1 MIRVYTISQGK
12 ITQHKNPTFK
22 DIVVLENMIWIDLQ
36 SPTREEKEFVEKNY
50 NIEFFTSQELQEI
63 ESSSR
68 FIETDET
75 IEMNLGFLSSD
86 AELSVQSITF
96 ILKGNSLFTYRQGD
110 LKIFAETVRRLK
122 SSSSSEKKEH
132 GLNVFLTVL
141 EARIDGDADLIE
153 GINRKLNAIS
163 KELIAQKSL
172 RQDLLLGIA
181 QLQENVM
188 LLHETITEKQRVVS
202 SLIRIPEFNKIENE
216 RLKIVLK
223 DIASLLQHSQFS
235 SERLEYLQNT
245 FLGLVNIEQNQVI
258 KIFTLVTVIFMPPTL
273 IASIYGMNFS
283 FIPELK
289 WTAGYP
295 FALGLMIFSSLIF
308 LWYFR
313 KKKWL

>member
-12 ITQHKNPTFK
+12 IIQHKNPTFK
-22 DIVVLENMIWIDLQ
+22 EITALENMIWIDLQ
-36 SPTREEKEFVEKNY
+36 SPTREEKDFIEKTY
-50 NIEFFTSQELQEI
+50 SIEFFTSQELQEI

-68 FIETDET
+68 FVETDET
-75 IEMNLGFLSSD
+75 IEINLGFLSSD
-86 AELSVQSITF
+86 AELTVQSITF
-96 ILKGNSLFTYRQGD
+96 ILKENLLFTYRQGD

-122 SSSSSEKKEH
+122 SSSSSERKEH

-141 EARIDGDADLIE
+141 ETRIDGDADLIE

-172 RQDLLLGIA
+172 KQDLLLGIA

-202 SLIRIPEFNKIENE
+202 SLVRIPEFNKIENE

-283 FIPELK
+283 FIPELE
-289 WTAGYP
+289 WAAGYP

-308 LWYFR
+308 LWYFK

>member
-1 MIRVYTISQGK
+1 MIRVYTLSQGK
-12 ITQHKNPTFK
+12 ISQYKNPVFK
-22 DIVVLENMIWIDLQ
+22 EISGLENVIWIDLQ
-36 SPTREEKEFVEKNY
+36 SPTKEEKEFIERNY
-50 NIEFFTSQELQEI
+50 GIEFFTSQELQEI

-68 FIETDET
+68 FLETDET

-86 AELSVQSITF
+86 AQLTAQSITF
-96 ILKGNSLFTYRQGD
+96 ILKQNILFTYRQGD

-122 SSSSSEKKEH
+122 AASSPEKSEH

-141 EARIDGDADLIE
+141 ETRIDGDADLIE

-163 KELIAQKSL
+163 KELIARKSL
-172 RQDLLLGIA
+172 KEELLLEIA

-202 SLIRIPEFNKIENE
+202 SLIRISEFNKIENE
-216 RLKIVLK
+216 RLKILLK

-235 SERLEYLQNT
+235 SERLEYMQNT

-258 KIFTLVTVIFMPPTL
+258 KIFTLVTVFFMPPTL

-283 FIPELK
+283 FMPELA
-289 WTAGYP
+289 WPGGYP
-295 FALGLMIFSSLIF
+295 FAIGLMIVSSLMF

>member
-1 MIRVYTISQGK
+1 MIRVYTINQGK
-12 ITQHKNPTFK
+12 IIQHKNPTFK
-22 DIVVLENMIWIDLQ
+22 EITVLENMIWIDLQ
-36 SPTREEKEFVEKNY
+36 TPTREEKEFIEKTY
-50 NIEFFTSQELQEI
+50 SIEFFTSQELQEI

-68 FIETDET
+68 FVETDET
-75 IEMNLGFLSSD
+75 IEINLGFLSND
-86 AELSVQSITF
+86 AELTVQSITF
-96 ILKGNSLFTYRQGD
+96 ILKENLLFTYRQGD

-122 SSSSSEKKEH
+122 SSSSSERKEH

-141 EARIDGDADLIE
+141 ETRIDGDADLIE

-172 RQDLLLGIA
+172 KQDLLLGIA

-273 IASIYGMNFS
+273 IASIYGMNFR

-295 FALGLMIFSSLIF
+295 FAVGLMILSSLIF